1 MTHFYLLT
9 WVNIRVSLN
18 INMSDKLEELEARIA
33 VLEKQMLNV
42 NREFELGPVS
52 EHWEQS
58 GVGSK
63 PPKEDPV

>member
-1 MTHFYLLT
+1 VWT

-33 VLEKQMLNV
+33 LLEKQMINV
-42 NREFELGPVS
+42 NREFESGTVS
-52 EHWEQS
+52 DQWEQT

-63 PPKEDPV
+63 PAPPEPEK